1 MSNLADSALR
11 AYADIAVQVG
21 VNLQPGQ
28 HLVLR
33 ADLRTAPLAREI
45 TRSAY
50 QAGARYVHVFYD
62 DESLVLA
69 RFEHA
74 PRDSFAEFPD
84 WRVRAQTELIDAG
97 AALISIASGDPDL
110 LLGQDQNLI
119 SLAQETAAHRS
130 QPIGLSHLGSR
141 QKLVHALRSSAYE
154 VVATVEQ
161 RALHR
166 LATVRLRPRGVSQ
179 VGPVIDLLFA
189 SSGIEAETVRDAEAL
204 EVFPDVMVP
213 VARTPHLVAMK
224 LLARDDRKRPQDW
237 DDLRALLEGA
247 SPADIART
255 RELVALIEQRGA
267 HRGRNLADALNELIA
282 ASGPA
287 GD

>member
-1 MSNLADSALR
+1 MSKSRLATAL
-11 AYADIAVQVG
+11 
-21 VNLQPGQ
+21 
-28 HLVLR
+28 
-33 ADLRTAPLAREI
+33 
-45 TRSAY
+45 
-50 QAGARYVHVFYD
+50 
-62 DESLVLA
+62 
-69 RFEHA
+69 
-74 PRDSFAEFPD
+74 
-84 WRVRAQTELIDAG
+84 AQ
-97 AALISIASGDPDL
+97 IASELDA
-110 LLGQDQNLI
+110 LGASWALVGG
-119 SLAQETAAHRS
+119 LAVSARAEPRTTRDVDVAVFVQTDEAAER
-130 QPIGLSHLGSR
+130 
-141 QKLVHALRSSAYE
+141 LVHALRSSAYE